1 MPLTTPF
8 FPQSPEINGFSLPDG
23 VFVGSSSISGQSLV
37 PFSIASTMGGR
48 TVLVL
53 DLIQN
58 VVLEF
63 RLSSCNANTLVF
75 TGITLSLAPSGA
87 FSVGM
92 SVSPDERRLYIT
104 NFVSTEVHQYNLT
117 NKGSISNAVFSGN
130 SLFVGAQTAAPQ
142 GLTVGGDGEHLFV
155 AGAGV
160 NAVYRYTLGNT
171 SDVSTGLFVD
181 SLDVSG
187 TSTGS
192 FLGLGINRAG
202 TALFTS
208 TAATR
213 VVSQYFLP
221 TPFTLSTG
229 VVSSVSFDGAPFAPL
244 PSNNNAFCF
253 SGPDGKYLFMVDFT
267 NDTVFQFSTHNLLD
281 RCNP

>member
-1 MPLTTPF
+1 MPLTAPF
-8 FPQSPEINGFSLPDG
+8 LPQSPEINGYSLPDG
-23 VFVGSSSISGQSLV
+23 VFVGSSSIAAQSIV
-37 PFSIASTMGGR
+37 PFSISATMGGR

-53 DLIQN
+53 DLITNN
-58 VVLEF
+58 VSEF
-63 RLSSCNANTLVF
+63 RLSSCNANALEF
-75 TGITLSLAPSGA
+75 TGRTLSLAPSGA

-92 SVSPDERRLYIT
+92 GVSPDERRLYVT
-104 NFVSTEVHQYNLT
+104 NFVSAEVHQYNLT
-117 NKGSISNAVFSGN
+117 NKGSIRNAVFSGN
-130 SLFVGAQTAAPQ
+130 SLFVGAQAAAPQ
-142 GLTVGGDGEHLFV
+142 GLTVGGNGEHLFV
-155 AGAGV
+155 AGVGV
-160 NAVYRYTLGNT
+160 NSVYRYTLGNT
-171 SDVSTGLFVD
+171 ADVSTGVFID

-187 TSTGS
+187 TSSAS
-192 FLGLGINRAG
+192 FLGLGINPAG

-208 TAATR
+208 SAMNR

-229 VVSSVSFDGAPFAPL
+229 VVSSVSFDATPFAPL
-244 PSNNNAFCF
+244 PSANNAFCF

>member
-8 FPQSPEINGFSLPDG
+8 FPQSPEINGYSLPDG
-23 VFVGSSSISGQSLV
+23 VFVGSSSVAAQSDIPLG
-37 PFSIASTMGGR
+37 IASTMGGR

-53 DLIQN
+53 DALANN
-58 VVLEF
+58 VSEF
-63 RLSSCNANTLVF
+63 RLSSCNANTLEF
-75 TGITLSLAPSGA
+75 TGRTLSLAPSGG
-87 FSVGM
+87 FSIGLE
-92 SVSPDERRLYIT
+92 VSPDERRLYVT
-104 NFVSTEVHQYNLT
+104 NAFTDDVHQYDLI
-117 NKGSISNAVFSGN
+117 NKGSIRNAVFSGN
-130 SLFVGAQTAAPQ
+130 SLFVGAQTTSPQ

-155 AGAGV
+155 AGFGP
-160 NAVYRYTLGNT
+160 NAVYRYTLGST
-171 SDVSTGLFVD
+171 ADVSTGVFID

-187 TSTGS
+187 TSSGT
-192 FLGLGINRAG
+192 FQGLGINPAG

-208 TAATR
+208 SAMNR

-229 VVSSVSFDGAPFAPL
+229 IVSSVSFDATPFAPL
-244 PSNNNAFCF
+244 PTNNTTFCF
-253 SGPDGKYLFMVDFT
+253 SGPDGKYLFMVDLV